1 MCYEIGCFKQLAEK
15 RAVNKH
21 FIPVKI
27 LQKDN
32 ADKLVQ
38 GEVFMRALYEFG

>member
-1 MCYEIGCFKQLAEK
+1 MNKQ
-15 RAVNKH
+15 

-27 LQKDN
+27 LQTEY

-38 GEVFMRALYEFG
+38 GDVFMRSLYEFG